1 MTGGGNRFNEF
12 EYTAGMFD
20 LTGQAA
26 LVTGASGGI
35 GGAIARALHR
45 HGATVALAGTRT
57 AALEALAQ
65 QLGERAHVITADLAD
80 PDAVERLARDAEAA
94 MGKLDILVNN
104 AGITRDN
111 LALRMKDEDW
121 QAVLDVNLTA
131 AFRLTRAVLRGM
143 VRRRHGRII
152 SIASVVGITGNPGQ
166 ANYAAAKAAM
176 IGMTKSL
183 AAEVATRP
191 PRRCLARRRLSRQRR
206 SRLRHRPDAPRQW
219 RHGDALTP
227 PLVGALGRRR
237 ASQLCDW
244 IVRMHVGMNRAAA
257 SNKQSGRIPR
267 RRRPDRPSWGF
278 LGAPGRVHHPATAN
292 PYAAN
297 LCRGSIVLSRRIGRG
312 RVVGNDDGS
321 EAAGEEGARPN

>member
-1 MTGGGNRFNEF
+1 
-12 EYTAGMFD
+12 MFD
-20 LTGQAA
+20 LTGQAV

-65 QLGERAHVITADLAD
+65 QLGGRTHVLTADLAD

-131 AFRLTRAVLRGM
+131 AFRLTRAALRGM

-152 SIASVVGITGNPGQ
+152 SITSVVGVTGNPGQ
-166 ANYAAAKAAM
+166 ANYAAAKAAL
-176 IGMTKSL
+176 IGMTKSI
-183 AAEVATRP
+183 AAEVATRGITVNCIAP
-191 PRRCLARRRLSRQRR
+191 GMIATAMTERLTDEQRARMMALIPIGRFGA
-206 SRLRHRPDAPRQW
+206 APE
-219 RHGDALTP
+219 
-227 PLVGALGRRR
+227 
-237 ASQLCDW
+237 
-244 IVRMHVGMNRAAA
+244 IAAA
-257 SNKQSGRIPR
+257 AVYLAS
-267 RRRPDRPSWGF
+267 
-278 LGAPGRVHHPATAN
+278 A
-292 PYAAN
+292 
-297 LCRGSIVLSRRIGRG
+297 
-312 RVVGNDDGS
+312 
-321 EAAGEEGARPN
+321 EAAYVTGQTLHVNGGMAMI